1 MPCWVHFRVTV
12 RLSLQAGVLKVTTC
26 DSGTETYGVSC
37 LVQASTL
44 NVFIKHDNSA
54 LNALQGLRQ
63 MSQISILTVIV

>member
-12 RLSLQAGVLKVTTC
+12 RLSLRADVLKVTTC

-37 LVQASTL
+37 LERASTL

-54 LNALQGLRQ
+54 LNVLQGLRQ
-63 MSQISILTVIV
+63 KSHISVLTVIV